1 MPAVVAQMQPDI
13 DRVLKRVDL
22 NVIEFSNCW
31 QRAKVD
37 SSSGSIHS
45 SQKLKKLSSALQQ
58 HRTQL
63 QSLSTKTSSICKA
76 TKEKLEVARES
87 IDNALD
93 SFHAAS
99 EAVAATAS
107 GTNENEA
114 AVGNIEIPAVG
125 NIEIPETNFEKPPP
139 VHKEGK
145 VQWDQMKQ
153 ETADDSSM
161 LEEFICKICQVHIVG
176 CGPKLA
182 RCSHLFCGDCIGTW
196 FKVQPRSLSWAQ
208 RAQSGGLVPC
218 PVCKEPLH
226 EERDLFD
233 VCATG
238 QNESAL
244 LYRLLSGVKI
254 VCANHHQCRADGKC
268 TWTGEYGCYQKH
280 LQTCANISL
289 ESETSPVAKPKEALA
304 AKVLYTSSQG
314 VLPPLD
320 GLQDDAAPDLTSGQ
334 QGHSVPASWESLQP
348 SAQQKPIEPAPTAAA
363 RRALNTFL
371 ANGPTQMG
379 IQKGEF
385 IQVLNQLPSGWTYGR
400 KVPQGTEVLPE
411 KDAAGWF
418 PNWAIA

>member
-1 MPAVVAQMQPDI
+1 MPAFAAQMQPDI

-22 NVIEFSNCW
+22 NVNEFSNCW

-63 QSLSTKTSSICKA
+63 QSLSSKASGICKA

-93 SFHAAS
+93 SFQAAS
-99 EAVAATAS
+99 QAVVATAS
-107 GTNENEA
+107 ETNGNEA
-114 AVGNIEIPAVG
+114 AAGNIETF
-125 NIEIPETNFEKPPP
+125 EINPETPP
-139 VHKEGK
+139 VHKEAK
-145 VQWDQMKQ
+145 VQWDQMKR
-153 ETADDSSM
+153 ETADDSNM

-254 VCANHHQCRADGKC
+254 VCANNPQCRADGKC

-280 LQTCANISL
+280 LQICANISL
-289 ESETSPVAKPKEALA
+289 ESADLPLARPTEALA
-304 AKVLYTSSQG
+304 AKVLKTSSQG

-320 GLQDDAAPDLTSGQ
+320 GLQDGAAPDLTSGQ
-334 QGHSVPASWESLQP
+334 QVHTVPASWELLQP
-348 SAQQKPIEPAPTAAA
+348 SEQQKPIEPAPAPAAC
-363 RRALNTFL
+363 RALNTFL
-371 ANGPTQMG
+371 ANGPTQLG
-379 IQKGEF
+379 VQKGEF

-400 KVPQGTEVLPE
+400 KVPQGTEVIPE
-411 KDAAGWF
+411 KDSAGWF